1 MAHFFVLNARATPCL
16 KKDVV
21 SPVICYFSPIL
32 GPLFLF
38 LATRPVTTGLRH
50 TITQLG
56 SCWNCS
62 GSTGMIH
69 SEGVT
74 GHGSHAPGGIQEVRR
89 GLHPGWAGSHKAGNE
104 VK

>member
-1 MAHFFVLNARATPCL
+1 
-16 KKDVV
+16 
-21 SPVICYFSPIL
+21 
-32 GPLFLF
+32 
-38 LATRPVTTGLRH
+38 
-50 TITQLG
+50 
-56 SCWNCS
+56 
-62 GSTGMIH
+62 MIH